1 MQAREVLRT
10 SVLLVDDQPADL
22 AALERYLA
30 PFSLHL
36 VKASSGEEAL
46 DHVRD
51 EDFALVLM
59 DVRLPGLNGV
69 ETARRMRQLLAR
81 RPLPLIFLSG
91 ASAEEAIVAT
101 AYSTGGVD
109 WLNKP
114 VDPERLR
121 AKVRVFVD
129 LYREREA
136 LRLRQAELR
145 EREREVLD
153 ERRRR
158 AELERERLVVEL
170 REAVRLRDEF
180 LSVASHELK
189 TPLTPLAL
197 RLQLMRQELGRP
209 EVDVERLLGHVEAAG
224 AQVRRVTALMDSLL
238 DATRITSGRL
248 TLRREQD
255 VNLAAVVR
263 DVVSSFELQA
273 ARANCP
279 LELEAPARVL
289 GQWDVL
295 RLEQIV
301 TNLLSNA
308 LKFGAGGTVSV
319 RVEEDEG
326 WARLTVRDEGIGMDE
341 SMRARLFRRFERGV
355 SERHY
360 GGLGLGLFI
369 TQQVTEALGGRIRV
383 QSAPG
388 SGSTFIVEL
397 PCSAGGEDSGGVT
410 HGA

>member
-36 VKASSGEEAL
+36 VKASSGEEAIN
-46 DHVRD
+46 HVRD

-69 ETARRMRQLLAR
+69 ETARRMRELLAR
-81 RPLPLIFLSG
+81 RPLPLIFLTG
-91 ASAEEAIVAT
+91 ANTEDAIIAT
-101 AYSTGGVD
+101 GYATGGVD

-136 LRLRQAELR
+136 LRLRQAALR
-145 EREREVLD
+145 EREREELE

-158 AELERERLVVEL
+158 AEVERERLVVEL

-197 RLQLMRQELGRP
+197 RLQLMRQELGKP
-209 EVDVERLLGHVEAAG
+209 QVDVGRLLGHVEAAN

-263 DVVSSFELQA
+263 DVVSSFEHQA

-341 SMRARLFRRFERGV
+341 SMRTRLFGRFERGV

-369 TQQVTEALGGRIRV
+369 TQQVTEALGGRIHV
-383 QSAPG
+383 ESLPG
-388 SGSTFIVEL
+388 RGSTFIVEL
-397 PCSAGGEDSGGVT
+397 PCATGGEDSGGVT